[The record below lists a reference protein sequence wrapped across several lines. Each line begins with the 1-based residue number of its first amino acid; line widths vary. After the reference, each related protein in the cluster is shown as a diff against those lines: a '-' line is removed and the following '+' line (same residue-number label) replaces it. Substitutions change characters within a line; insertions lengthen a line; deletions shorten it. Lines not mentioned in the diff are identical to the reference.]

1 MQKVTMYREFTY
13 ADPLQFLWGTDAI
26 PVAVNKVI
34 YEFFGRFDVI
44 IETDVTWFDDGKGE
58 LIIIKV
64 TGESQDIVMQ
74 AIEEFNE
81 YVLSG
86 KYEKD
91 VKAE

>member
-1 MQKVTMYREFTY
+1 MKKVTMYREFTY
-13 ADPLQFLWGTDAI
+13 ADPFQFLWGTDAV
-26 PVAVNKVI
+26 PAAVNKVVDQ
-34 YEFFGRFDVI
+34 FFGRFDVI
-44 IETDVTWFDDGKGE
+44 IDTDVTWMDDGKGE
-58 LIIIKV
+58 FIKVIV